1 VTDTTTPP
9 VTDPLA
15 PAVPAAPTKA
25 AGKVELTPDTSDVP
39 PVYLAIVSKDDADAV
54 MDVVA
59 LVPANKQSTVPTAF
73 KRELGKWK
81 PYPQIMDDLR
91 SATPPP
97 VVKLDDASLKSVL
110 TQMDGATATTAS
122 ASMDHVLMVLF
133 GPDEGEMQLRAA
145 EFLASQESLTAAGGA
160 DRNRGNAERLRRY
173 WVHGEGAAKIRWG
186 TPGDWSRCVRHLSKF
201 LGVRA
206 KGYCQLR
213 HKDALGFYTATH
225 AKMDHAKRHG
235 LKASG
240 GYEAPPVEYHDPQIA
255 EYGKS
260 NGQMVDYSK
269 SMQFTEVTEQDM
281 ATPMSELMTYSD
293 QYHDKAWK
301 PSDEVAEAMREANKC
316 NDAEFADF
324 AACAYPMTAAGILD
338 KIRSKIFDKNPKNA
352 ERLRLYWTTGKGGA
366 KIRWNTGGDWK
377 RCVRHLSKYL
387 GPRAKG
393 YCALRHKEMTGMWT
407 GDALHRKMYGWG
419 KHQALAAESDVRSSM
434 DILSAAELSARA
446 EKARVRLGLTA
457 AAGALDTGAAFV
469 IPLVIP
475 EEVESGDG
483 RIFKKDALTSRE
495 FPLPLMWQMKTAE
508 GHMGSVVVGRIDS
521 IDRVDGGLGN
531 ARGVFDTGEYGKE
544 AERMVRHGFLRGVS
558 ADLDKFEAEEPK
570 PKELSDEEA
579 AKGKKLKNDKL
590 VIDKARVMAVTI
602 VPKPAFQEC
611 SIVLAE
617 DLNTNNQEDTMIPNG
632 VYVDDVDSADAQALV
647 ACGMI
652 AGAIPLE
659 PPTEWFNDPKL
670 DRPTPL
676 TVTDDGRVF
685 GHIAA
690 WHVDHI
696 GLAFG
701 TRPPRSKSNYGYFH
715 TGVLRTAD
723 GADVPVGQLTLAGGH
738 AGLEASAAEA
748 AKHYDDTGSAFADV
762 HAGEDKHGIWVS
774 GALRPGTT
782 PEQVRAIRASAP
794 SGDWRPIKG
803 ALELVAVCQVNVPGF
818 PIARARVASGQ
829 VMALVAAG
837 ASTLAKLKSDPLTE
851 LSARME
857 RLERLA
863 VTSVPVLVERK
874 QELSARVREA
884 ASLSAIQQYDDQFA
898 MFSPER
904 RKKLADKGQALPD
917 GSFPIVTVNDLKNAI
932 KSYGLAKNK
941 AAAKKHIIKRA
952 AALKKSN
959 LIPQEWH
966 GASSEALT
974 ASVESM
980 RERIAKLEAG
990 KSKTAE

>member
-1 VTDTTTPP
+1 MTDSQTTQ

-15 PAVPAAPTKA
+15 PKVPVPVATKA
-25 AGKVELTPDTSDVP
+25 TDKVELTPDTSDVP
-39 PVYLAIVSKDDADAV
+39 PLYLAIVAKDDSDAV
-54 MDVVA
+54 MDVIA

-73 KRELGKWK
+73 RRELGKWK
-81 PYPQIMDDLR
+81 LYPQVMDDLR

-97 VVKLDDASLKSVL
+97 VVKLDETSLQNVL
-110 TQMDGATATTAS
+110 SQMEGTQATTA
-122 ASMDHVLMVLF
+122 AATMDHVLMVLF
-133 GPDEGEMQLRAA
+133 GPDETEMQLRAA
-145 EFLASQESLTAAGGA
+145 EFLADQEALTAAGGA

-186 TPGDWSRCVRHLSKF
+186 TAGDWKRCVRHLSKF

-225 AKMDHAKRHG
+225 AKRDRAM
-235 LKASG
+235 KASG
-240 GYEAPPVEYHDPQIA
+240 GYEAPAEEYQL
-255 EYGKS
+255 S
-260 NGQMVDYSK
+260 MDYSAATD
-269 SMQFTEVTEQDM
+269 FTEVTDHDM
-281 ATPMSELMTYSD
+281 NTPMSELMTYSD
-293 QYHDKAWK
+293 QYHDKAWT
-301 PSDEVAEAMREANKC
+301 PAEEVAEAMREANKC

-324 AACAYPMTAAGILD
+324 AACAYPMTAAGLLD
-338 KIRSKIFDKNPKNA
+338 KVRSKIFDKNPKNA

-387 GPRAKG
+387 GKRAKG
-393 YCALRHKEMTGMWT
+393 YCALRHKEMTGLWT
-407 GDALHRKMYGWG
+407 GDTAHRKMYGWG
-419 KHQALAAESDVRSSM
+419 KHQAFAVESDVRSTL
-434 DILSAAELSARA
+434 DVLTATELSAKA
-446 EKARVRLGLTA
+446 GKARARLGLTA
-457 AAGALDTGAAFV
+457 AAGALDTGAAFI

-483 RIFKKDALTSRE
+483 RVFKKDALTTRE
-495 FPLPLMWQMKTAE
+495 FPLPLMWQMKSAE

-521 IDRVDGGLGN
+521 IDRVEGGLGN

-570 PKELSDEEA
+570 KKDLSEEEA

-617 DLNTNNQEDTMIPNG
+617 DPTQNNQEDTMIPNG

-652 AGAIPLE
+652 AGAIPLT
-659 PPTEWFNDPKL
+659 PPSEWFTDPKL
-670 DRPTPL
+670 DKPTPL

-696 GLAFG
+696 GMAFG

-715 TGVLRTAD
+715 TGVLRTED
-723 GADVPVGQLTLAGGH
+723 GSDVPVGQLTLAGGH

-762 HAGEDKHGIWVS
+762 HAGEDRHGIWVS
-774 GALRPGTT
+774 GALRPGTS

-803 ALELVAVCQVNVPGF
+803 SLELVAVCQVNVPGF

-837 ASTLAKLKSDPLTE
+837 ASTLAKLKSDPLSE

-857 RLERLA
+857 RLEHLA
-863 VTSVPVLVERK
+863 MTSAPVLAERK

-884 ASLSAIQQYDDQFA
+884 ASLSATQGYDDQFA

-904 RKKLADKGQALPD
+904 RKKLAEKGQALPD

-932 KSYGLAKNK
+932 KSYGLSKNK

-966 GASSEALT
+966 GASSDALT

-980 RERIAKLEAG
+980 RERIAKLETG
-990 KSKTAE
+990 KTESAE

>member
-1 VTDTTTPP
+1 MTDSQTTP
-9 VTDPLA
+9 VSDPLA
-15 PAVPAAPTKA
+15 PKVPTPATPKA
-25 AGKVELTPDTSDVP
+25 ADQVELTPDTSDVP
-39 PVYLAIVSKDDADAV
+39 PLYMAIVAKDDPDAV
-54 MDVVA
+54 MDVIA

-73 KRELGKWK
+73 KRVLGKWK
-81 PYPQIMDDLR
+81 LFPQVMDDLR

-97 VVKLDDASLKSVL
+97 VVKLDETSLQNVL
-110 TQMDGATATTAS
+110 SQMEGTKATTA
-122 ASMDHVLMVLF
+122 AATMDHVLMVLF
-133 GPDEGEMQLRAA
+133 GPDEAEMQLRAA
-145 EFLASQESLTAAGGA
+145 EFLADHESLTAAGGA

-186 TPGDWSRCVRHLSKF
+186 TAGDWKRCVKHLSKY

-225 AKMDHAKRHG
+225 AKKDRAM
-235 LKASG
+235 KASG
-240 GYEAPPVEYHDPQIA
+240 GYQAPAEEYQL
-255 EYGKS
+255 S
-260 NGQMVDYSK
+260 MDYSAATD
-269 SMQFTEVTEQDM
+269 FTEVTDHDM
-281 ATPMSELMTYSD
+281 GTPMSELMTYSD
-293 QYHDKAWK
+293 QYHDKAWT
-301 PSDEVAEAMREANKC
+301 PAEEVAEALREANKC

-324 AACAYPMTAAGILD
+324 AACRYPVTAAGVLD

-377 RCVRHLSKYL
+377 RCVRHLSKFL

-393 YCALRHKEMTGMWT
+393 YCALRHKEMTGLWT
-407 GDALHRKMYGWG
+407 GDKLHRKMYGWG
-419 KHQALAAESDVRSSM
+419 KHQALAVESDVRSSL
-434 DILSAAELSARA
+434 DILTATELSARA

-457 AAGALDTGAAFV
+457 AAGTLETGAAFV

-521 IDRVDGGLGN
+521 IDRVEGGLGN

-570 PKELSDEEA
+570 PQALSEAEA
-579 AKGKKLKNDKL
+579 AKGKKVKNDKL

-652 AGAIPLE
+652 AGAIPLT
-659 PPTEWFNDPKL
+659 PPSEWFSDPKL
-670 DRPTPL
+670 DKPTPL

-696 GLAFG
+696 GMAFG

-715 TGVLRTAD
+715 TGVLRTED
-723 GADVPVGQLTLAGGH
+723 GSDVPVGQLTLAGGH
-738 AGLEASAAEA
+738 AGLEASASEA

-762 HAGEDKHGIWVS
+762 HAGEDRHGIWVS
-774 GALRPGTT
+774 GALRPGTS

-803 ALELVAVCQVNVPGF
+803 SLELVAVCQVNVPGF

-837 ASTLAKLKSDPLTE
+837 ASTLAKLKSDPMAE

-863 VTSVPVLVERK
+863 VTSTPVLAERK
-874 QELSARVREA
+874 QELSARIREA
-884 ASLSAIQQYDDQFA
+884 ANLNTAQDYDDQFA
-898 MFSPER
+898 FFSRER
-904 RKKLADKGQALPD
+904 RQKLAKQGKALPD
-917 GSFPIVTVNDLKNAI
+917 GSFPIVSENDLKNAI
-932 KSYGLAKNK
+932 HAYGRAKNK
-941 AAAKKHIIKRA
+941 AAARRHIMKAARA
-952 AALKKSN
+952 LGKYDLVPEDWKS
-959 LIPQEWH
+959 
-966 GASSEALT
+966 ASAEGLT

-980 RERIAKLEAG
+980 RERIAKLETG
-990 KSKTAE
+990 KNKKAE